1 MAQTKRRCIS
11 HVCGLALC
19 GGKKEGRISKMDNV
33 DNFTI
38 NLAITVIVLFIGLA
52 LMGGEDD

>member
-1 MAQTKRRCIS
+1 
-11 HVCGLALC
+11 
-19 GGKKEGRISKMDNV
+19 MDNV

-38 NLAITVIVLFIGLA
+38 NLAIAVIVLFIGLA